1 MEIKLKASHK
11 SISSISSNN
20 HFNYSDNQI
29 RLSDIHML
37 HNIRGSI
44 KSFIDILEN
53 KLNHSNES
61 KNSEENEGGEQIFM
75 KKFNNVSYNPN
86 YSVFNKDERPYTLS
100 SNVSSENGLTTS
112 DTKYFNDN
120 IDSESDQAKE
130 FRKQNMVP
138 RK

>member
-1 MEIKLKASHK
+1 M
-11 SISSISSNN
+11 
-20 HFNYSDNQI
+20 
-29 RLSDIHML
+29 
-37 HNIRGSI
+37 RGSI

-86 YSVFNKDERPYTLS
+86 YSVFNKNERPYTLS
-100 SNVSSENGLTTS
+100 SNVSSENGLTPS